1 MAVMKRPVPKD
12 NPAPL
17 SAISYGDTVQVG
29 DLTYSV
35 DKFRPRFPLR
45 WQFIR
50 LKQGDIFLPLTD
62 ANMVGAVFDSIISPL
77 YPLVSYIPSGGP
89 GKFGGNLYWWSFD
102 GVLITLHKFKPFYST
117 DYNYS
122 LLLEF
127 NPNKHMGN
135 PVITALISRLRDL
148 FGSYFCW
155 NNTRMDYALDVP
167 YPISDIRLLS
177 RKQGSNYLG
186 TYYFGVRGQSGYT
199 RVYDKRKEQ
208 LEKFHVD
215 IGSEVTRIEWESRSG
230 DPVTMDAPF
239 LLGNLGRYGVLR
251 YVPMNDW
258 PAALRTYD
266 PKTAAKIKRDSLR
279 LLPFDPTVYDGLRDR
294 LLSRLGLTADNNMDH
309 YDKRQLDEVN
319 AQSLALEKMMASL
332 RKFAKVDD

>member
-45 WQFIR
+45 WQAIR
-50 LKQGDIFLPLTD
+50 LKQGDVFLPLTD
-62 ANMVGAVFDSIISPL
+62 ANMIQAVFDSIISPL
-77 YPLVSYIPSGGP
+77 YPLVSYIPSGGS

-102 GVLITLHKFKPFYST
+102 GVLITLHKFKPFHSS

-135 PVITALISRLRDL
+135 PVIVAFISRLRDL
-148 FGSYFCW
+148 FGSFFCW
-155 NNTRMDYALDVP
+155 NNTRMDFALDVP

-177 RKQGSNYLG
+177 RKQCSNYLG

-199 RVYDKRKEQ
+199 RVYDKRKEL

-215 IGSEVTRIEWESRSG
+215 IGKEVTRIEWESRSG

-279 LLPFDPTVYDGLRDR
+279 LLPFDPTVYDALRDR

-319 AQSLALEKMMASL
+319 AQSLALEKIMASL

>member
-17 SAISYGDTVQVG
+17 SAISYGDTVQIG

-45 WQFIR
+45 WQSIR
-50 LKQGDIFLPLTD
+50 LKQGDVFLPLTD
-62 ANMVGAVFDSIISPL
+62 ANMIQAVFDSIISPL
-77 YPLVSYIPSGGP
+77 YPLVSYIPSGGS

-102 GVLITLHKFKPFYST
+102 GVLITLHKFKPFHST

-135 PVITALISRLRDL
+135 PVIFALISRLRDL

-208 LEKFHVD
+208 FEKFHVD
-215 IGSEVTRIEWESRSG
+215 IGREVTRIEWESRSG

-239 LLGNLGRYGVLR
+239 LLGDLGKHEVLR

-266 PKTAAKIKRDSLR
+266 PKTAAKIKRNCLR

-309 YDKRQLDEVN
+309 YDKRQLDEIN